1 MPLISLMR
9 APSATPK
16 TTRYKSEVRSGG
28 IRVCTQTLV
37 KRRTSRARSVRKGLS
52 ATITA
57 DHLQVHLLDIGSPV
71 ALLQLVAGPLGG
83 DPAAVYERDLLA
95 QSLRLLQV
103 MRREQDGQPVM
114 IQLPDVTPQLVAEL
128 DVHPGRRLV
137 EEKHFGIVHEGAGK
151 ENAPLHPTG

>member
-37 KRRTSRARSVRKGLS
+37 KRRTSRARSVRIGIS

-71 ALLQLVAGPLGG
+71 ALLQLAAGPLGG

-103 MRREQDGQPVM
+103 VRREQDGQPVV

-137 EEKHFGIVHEGAGK
+137 EKEDLRVVHKGPGEQH
-151 ENAPLHPTG
+151 APLHPP